1 MLSCGRLLQYWRCH
15 PGTAS
20 TAEAASTAGADG
32 RAGGGRRGD
41 KKDTKGTAYVVYED
55 IFDAKQAQEHLS
67 GFNLSNRYL
76 IVLFHNRSKSKKVS
90 AEAEL
95 QRLRE
100 LQRKHGVDG
109 KAPTGGR

>member
-1 MLSCGRLLQYWRCH
+1 MLS
-15 PGTAS
+15 
-20 TAEAASTAGADG
+20 
-32 RAGGGRRGD
+32 GD

-67 GFNLSNRYL
+67 GFNVSNRYL
-76 IVLFHNRSKSKKVS
+76 IVLFYSPSRLNKKVS

-109 KAPTGGR
+109 KAPSGNR